1 MNTREV
7 RAGQPVLDDFSIPEP
22 SVESDSESLE
32 NFFSKF
38 VIFLITIFLTILTL
52 AIVLAMFIG

>member
-1 MNTREV
+1 M
-7 RAGQPVLDDFSIPEP
+7 LDDFSMPEP

-32 NFFSKF
+32 NFFTKF

-52 AIVLAMFIG
+52 AIALAMFIG